1 MTVVI
6 AKQYEKDL
14 RVDGSM
20 KARAWDFMMKLNSD
34 PDGGGLDLKM
44 PQGVADRRVRTARVD
59 QNFRAVLFALPP
71 DLLVM
76 AAIKPHDEAYDFAKT
91 VRLDINPANGA
102 MELIAEQTIQHAV
115 KEFAEKPQTA
125 DAPQVLPY
133 AASDLIELGIRHD
146 VAEQAVRLSN
156 EGELL
161 ELVDHLPEWQQQA
174 LLDLATGKSIADVR
188 EDYGVGVEPTDD
200 PVQSLGRAV
209 TRMAFVTIQD
219 DDELRR
225 MVEGDF
231 EAWRTFLHPQQR
243 MLAERPVYNG
253 PFRLAGGAG
262 TGKTVVALH
271 RAVHLAQ
278 KPGAR
283 VLLCTFNRTLAA
295 ILEAQLRRLASAEVA
310 ARIEV
315 LGVDQAVN
323 RVVREHDGDL
333 PRPAESRAQERLWED
348 AAASS
353 DVPADLAGVLTP
365 EFLAAEFR
373 AVMLGM
379 PALTKD
385 NYLAAKRPGRG
396 VGLNRLRRL
405 AVWRVVEE
413 FRRALDA
420 ERLTTF
426 ELLAARAAEVAQCR
440 YDHVVV
446 DEGQDLHGGHWRF
459 LRALV
464 APGPNDLFICEDA
477 YQRIYGDRLVL
488 SRYGIQTRGRS
499 RRLTL
504 NYRSSRENLQFTL
517 GVISG
522 AEVLDS
528 DGDPETVAGYRAAF
542 DGPTPTTKGFTS
554 PADEAAFMAATVQ
567 DWVAGEVAASSIGV
581 LVRRHADQERARQA
595 LQSAGISVEVL
606 GPNPQ
611 SRPSAVV
618 VTTMHRAKGMEFSR
632 VVVFGVE
639 AGVVPLKYVVDQVP
653 EADQPIVLGRERS
666 LLYVACSRA
675 RDELVIT
682 WSGTPSPF
690 LPVAH
695 PS

>member
-20 KARAWDFMMKLNSD
+20 KARAWDFMMKLTSD

-59 QNFRAVLFALPP
+59 QNFRAVMFALPP

-76 AAIKPHDEAYDFAKT
+76 AAIKPHDEAYAYAKS

-102 MELIAEQTIQHAV
+102 MELIAEQTIQRTV
-115 KEFAEKPQTA
+115 QDFREKPQTA
-125 DAPQVLPY
+125 DAHQVLPY
-133 AASDLIELGIRHD
+133 AANDLVDLGIRTD
-146 VAEQAVRLSN
+146 IAEQAVRLSS
-156 EGELL
+156 EDELL
-161 ELVDHLPEWQQQA
+161 TLVGDLPEWQQQA
-174 LLDLATGKSIADVR
+174 LLDLATGKSIQDVR
-188 EDYGVGVEPTDD
+188 ADYGVGAEPTTD
-200 PVQSLGRAV
+200 PAQSLARAV
-209 TRMAFVTIQD
+209 TRMEFVTIEG

-231 EAWRTFLHPQQR
+231 EEWRTFLHPQQR

-271 RAVHLAQ
+271 RAVFLARV
-278 KPGAR
+278 PGAR
-283 VLLCTFNRTLAA
+283 VLLCTFNRTLASS
-295 ILEAQLRRLASAEVA
+295 LEAQLRRLAPPEVA
-310 ARIEV
+310 ARIDV

-323 RVVREHDGDL
+323 RTVREHDGDL
-333 PRPAESRAQERLWED
+333 PHLAESRAQERLWED
-348 AAASS
+348 AAESAN
-353 DVPADLAGVLTP
+353 VPPDLLAVLTP

-379 PALTKD
+379 PALTRE

-396 VGLNRLRRL
+396 VRLNRLQRTT
-405 AVWRVVEE
+405 VWRVVEE

-426 ELLAARAAEVAQCR
+426 ELLAARAAEIAECR
-440 YDHVVV
+440 YSHVVV
-446 DEGQDLHGGHWRF
+446 DEGQDLHGAHWRF

-464 APGPNDLFICEDA
+464 AQAPNDLFICEDA
-477 YQRIYGDRLVL
+477 YQRIYGDKLVL
-488 SRYGIQTRGRS
+488 SRFGIETRGRS

-504 NYRSSRENLQFTL
+504 NYRSSRQNLQFTL
-517 GVISG
+517 GVIRG

-542 DGPTPTTKGFTS
+542 DGPTPSTRGFAS
-554 PADEAAFMAATVQ
+554 SADEAAFLVTTVQ
-567 DWVAGEVAASSIGV
+567 SWVSGGVAAASIGV

-595 LQSAGISVEVL
+595 LQTAGVSLEVL

-632 VVVFGVE
+632 VVVFGAE
-639 AGVVPLKYVVDQVP
+639 ADVVPLKFLVDQVP
-653 EADQPIVLGRERS
+653 AADQPTVLGRERS

-682 WSGTPSPF
+682 WSGAPSRF
-690 LPVAH
+690 LPAGTQ
-695 PS
+695 

>member
-385 NYLAAKRPGRG
+385 NYLAAKRRGRG

-488 SRYGIQTRGRS
+488 SRFGIQTRGRS

-528 DGDPETVAGYRAAF
+528 DGDLETVAGYRAAF
-542 DGPTPTTKGFTS
+542 DGPIPTTKGFTS
-554 PADEAAFMAATVQ
+554 PADEAAFLATTVQ
-567 DWVAGEVAASSIGV
+567 DWVAGGVAAATIGV

-639 AGVVPLKYVVDQVP
+639 AGVVPLKFVVDQVP

-690 LPVAH
+690 LPVDR